1 MAPQKD
7 GLSVRNVSG
16 RLKFLLSLLCCFK
29 IMLNFSLDK
38 TARFLYCHL
47 VLSKSISLY
56 KPFLKVV
63 SC

>member
-7 GLSVRNVSG
+7 GLSVRNVSDSSS
-16 RLKFLLSLLCCFK
+16 FSLCYVVNNVKCF
-29 IMLNFSLDK
+29 LDK
-38 TARFLYCHL
+38 TARLLYCHL